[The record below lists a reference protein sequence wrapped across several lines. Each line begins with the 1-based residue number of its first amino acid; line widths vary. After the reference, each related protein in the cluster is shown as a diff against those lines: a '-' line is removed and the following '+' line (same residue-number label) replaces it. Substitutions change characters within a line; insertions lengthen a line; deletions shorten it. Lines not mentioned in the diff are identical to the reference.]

1 MFTYRQI
8 LHKAWQITWQHPA
21 LWFFG
26 FFLAFL
32 GVGGEVEILL
42 GSISLGDSQALIPS
56 LLLGFVEGG
65 LFSANGM
72 LGMAQALVQRPFSF
86 LSLLLWLVTILALAA
101 IVVWLVVISQGAVI
115 RGVVN
120 AVKGKRE
127 SWAKHFEAG
136 LQTFWPVLVLNVLAR
151 AFFFT
156 IFLLLSFL
164 AFWQFSGSTL
174 LFLVTFIVLAAAIV
188 VAAFTAKSAFC
199 AVVLRGEPVR
209 EAIGTAIDLFRR
221 NWLLSLEVATVL
233 FAVYWLVTILLVN
246 LLGSFF
252 FSALRGFG
260 PQGSVA
266 LVAFI
271 IILIITAISQLL
283 LAVFHW

>member
-65 LFSANGM
+65 LFSANGL

-101 IVVWLVVISQGAVI
+101 IVVWLVVG
-115 RGVVN
+115 
-120 AVKGKRE
+120 
-127 SWAKHFEAG
+127 G
-136 LQTFWPVLVLNVLAR
+136 LW
-151 AFFFT
+151 
-156 IFLLLSFL
+156 
-164 AFWQFSGSTL
+164 W
-174 LFLVTFIVLAAAIV
+174 
-188 VAAFTAKSAFC
+188 KM
-199 AVVLRGEPVR
+199 
-209 EAIGTAIDLFRR
+209 
-221 NWLLSLEVATVL
+221 
-233 FAVYWLVTILLVN
+233 
-246 LLGSFF
+246 LG
-252 FSALRGFG
+252 L
-260 PQGSVA
+260 
-266 LVAFI
+266 
-271 IILIITAISQLL
+271 
-283 LAVFHW
+283 W